1 MQSVEKQVES
11 DHRNAH
17 SFPSIEKSL
26 EKASCQNNSGCN
38 SFRPMFQF
46 HDDATG
52 KSAHDAG
59 NHCTTGDGPDALE
72 QIREKRFLEGLEA
85 GKAEACKIIQNE
97 LETPVHQFLNE
108 NDRYFNCFDQITSNY
123 SDHIVGLALA
133 ISRKIVGDHCQLNG
147 DHLESISH
155 QLHTLLKK
163 QYRLSAK
170 FNRDDIES
178 LTELLACVRPQWK
191 QSDALDI
198 TGDDETRKGQ
208 VQFEN
213 SDASI
218 ETVKDKFKQK
228 VEEILSAI

>member
-1 MQSVEKQVES
+1 MQRAEKQVES

-26 EKASCQNNSGCN
+26 EKASCQNHSGCN
-38 SFRPMFQF
+38 SFRPLFQF
-46 HDDATG
+46 HDDANG
-52 KSAHDAG
+52 KGAHDTG
-59 NHCTTGDGPDALE
+59 NHSTAGDGPDTLE
-72 QIREKRFLEGLEA
+72 QIREKRFSEGLEA
-85 GKAEACKIIQNE
+85 GKAEACKIVQND
-97 LETPVHQFLNE
+97 LEAPVHQFLNE
-108 NDRYFNCFDQITSNY
+108 NDRYSNCFDQITSNY

-133 ISRKIVGDHCQLNG
+133 ISRKIVGDHSQLNRE
-147 DHLESISH
+147 HLEPISH
-155 QLHTLLKK
+155 QLHTLLKE

-170 FNRDDIES
+170 FNHDDIES

-198 TGDDETRKGQ
+198 TGDAETCNGQ

-228 VEEILSAI
+228 VVEILSAI